1 MPLSDGF
8 LALPPRCSKPRA
20 QGITHI
26 FDKGLTLAA
35 IDGLYEVAGDYIDI
49 AKLGWGSSYI
59 TCNLTEKIALY
70 GSLGTPVV
78 CGGTLFEVSYALN
91 KLDGYKSWMLANGL
105 THVEISDGTIDLP
118 REHKLKLIADF
129 ARDFTVLSEVG
140 SKDAEVEFESFE
152 WVQWIKDELAAG
164 SWRVI
169 TEGREGG
176 TAGIFSP
183 SGEMRSGL
191 VEEIAHEIP
200 IKDLIFEA
208 PQKAAQTWLIAHY
221 GSEVNL
227 GNIPPEEALG
237 LEALRLGLR
246 SDTLKAIHG
255 GG

>member
-1 MPLSDGF
+1 MPASDGF
-8 LALPPRCSKPRA
+8 LALTPRSAKPRA

-35 IDGLYEVAGDYIDI
+35 IEGLYEVAGDYIDV

-59 TCNLTEKIALY
+59 TCNLKEKIDLY
-70 GSLGTPVV
+70 RSLETPVV
-78 CGGTLFEVSYALN
+78 CGGTLFEVSYTLN
-91 KLDGYKSWMLANGL
+91 KLDGYKSWLSTIGL

-118 REHKLKLIADF
+118 RERKLELIADF

-140 SKDAEVEFESFE
+140 SKDAEVEFETTE
-152 WVQWIKDELAAG
+152 WVKWIKDELAAG
-164 SWRVI
+164 SWKVI

-176 TAGIFSP
+176 TAGIFRP

-191 VEEIAHEIP
+191 VEEIAHEVP
-200 IKDLIFEA
+200 VNNLIFEA
-208 PQKAAQTWLIAHY
+208 PQKAAQSWLIAHY
-221 GSEVNL
+221 GPEVNL

-246 SDTLKAIHG
+246 SDTMKAVLG
-255 GG
+255 KS